1 VSKDQK
7 KRWAVVT
14 DGNRQILAKLDDKQ
28 DALECEESLRRL
40 TKLAVHVESLFH
52 DPKSTVPVTEV

>member
-28 DALECEESLRRL
+28 DALECAESLRRL
-40 TKLAVHVESLFH
+40 AKLAVHAKPLFH
-52 DPKSTVPVTEV
+52 DPKSDPAGN

>member
-1 VSKDQK
+1 MSKDQK

-28 DALECEESLRRL
+28 DALECAESLRRL
-40 TKLAVHVESLFH
+40 TKLADVEPLFH
-52 DPKSTVPVTEV
+52 DPKSDRASN